1 MTEEE
6 FMKKLKLA
14 VIITITI
21 TVIIAGVIFTLSSNN
36 PLGTIML
43 IAIGI
48 IVSLITFPIRKYFKN
63 KGKDIKNTLNNKED
77 NNGD

>member
-14 VIITITI
+14 VIITIVI
-21 TVIIAGVIFTLSSNN
+21 TVIIAGFIFTLSSNN

-48 IVSLITFPIRKYFKN
+48 ITSLITFPIRKYIKN
-63 KGKDIKNTLNNKED
+63 KGKDIKNNLNDKED